1 MTVPPARW
9 PYLDNLRTLL
19 VAGIIAGHGVL
30 GYSGEFGWTY
40 QGYRETS
47 LAGLTQTVV
56 LAVVGPFAVFLIA
69 LLFLISGL
77 LTPGSLQRKGTGA
90 YVRDRV
96 LRLGVPWAVFALLV
110 FPTLVH
116 WLDRGI
122 RHSRATWWQDMR
134 RLVPTLDTGPLW
146 FLPVLLLFSFGYAVW
161 WRTAAISPRT
171 RRGGAPTGRTVALL
185 VAGVAGGTF
194 IVRLWLGLDTN
205 QIAGLQVWQWPECA
219 GLFALGTVASG
230 HGWLV
235 SVPSGIRRGT
245 GQAVVAGVLVAI
257 AVIIA
262 VGPTRITGTDLA
274 GGWNLPALGVAA
286 LEATLTVCGPIWLL
300 AKAQARLHF
309 NGPQWRRAGR
319 GAYTAYLLQ
328 APVLLG
334 LAVLL
339 RPVPVAAEVKALVV
353 AVGGVLLCFDV
364 GSLLVRRTRLG
375 RHL

>member
-1 MTVPPARW
+1 MTVSPARW

-161 WRTAAISPRT
+161 WRTAATSPRT

-185 VAGVAGGTF
+185 VAGVAGGGRSSSGCGWAWTPT
-194 IVRLWLGLDTN
+194 RSPGCRCGSGPSARGCSPW
-205 QIAGLQVWQWPECA
+205 ARWPPVT
-219 GLFALGTVASG
+219 G
-230 HGWLV
+230 GW
-235 SVPSGIRRGT
+235 SRCRRGS
-245 GQAVVAGVLVAI
+245 
-257 AVIIA
+257 
-262 VGPTRITGTDLA
+262 
-274 GGWNLPALGVAA
+274 AA
-286 LEATLTVCGPIWLL
+286 
-300 AKAQARLHF
+300 AR
-309 NGPQWRRAGR
+309 A
-319 GAYTAYLLQ
+319 
-328 APVLLG
+328 
-334 LAVLL
+334 
-339 RPVPVAAEVKALVV
+339 RPSSRESSSP
-353 AVGGVLLCFDV
+353 
-364 GSLLVRRTRLG
+364 SR
-375 RHL
+375 